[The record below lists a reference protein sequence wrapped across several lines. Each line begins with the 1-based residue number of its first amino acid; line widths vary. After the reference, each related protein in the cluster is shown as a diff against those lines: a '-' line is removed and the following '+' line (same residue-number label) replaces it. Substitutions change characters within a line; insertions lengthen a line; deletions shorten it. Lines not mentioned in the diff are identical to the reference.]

1 LKLGLIILK
10 NKSQRYLGV
19 QNLTSFFRKYRDLD
33 RLCDQNFW
41 TKIFQGSRRY
51 GGQNIKTPALQHRK
65 ISAIG
70 YPTNKDFDLKTQ
82 QRQVILLLFSGT
94 LTGFG
99 LTN

>member
-1 LKLGLIILK
+1 MGLIILK
-10 NKSQRYLGV
+10 NKSQRCLGS
-19 QNLTSFFRKYRDLD
+19 QNLSSFFREYRDLD
-33 RLCDQNFW
+33 RLCDQNLW

-65 ISAIG
+65 ILVIG
-70 YPTNKDFDLKTQ
+70 YPTNKDFDLKIK

-94 LTGFG
+94 LKGFG